1 MDMLQIRENE
11 VFESLKKMKGLKF
24 VVIGGYAVNSYT
36 LPRFS
41 VDCDIVVEEGTESAK
56 IDTILTELGYDKKES
71 SKTGYLA
78 RFERYEKE
86 LRDSFKVSFDILIGE
101 VLDRQTR
108 VSFSA
113 GWIFKNSDIKTLRG
127 KTIIEKLDAKIINID
142 ALFVM
147 KLISCRSTDI
157 RDLFMLAPN
166 LKDMDFIRKEVSSR
180 YDFNERIRKVK
191 EKVTS
196 KKFKDGL
203 QGVYGLL
210 NTEIF
215 EKSVNAILE
224 LETKA

>member
-11 VFESLKKMKGLKF
+11 VFESLKRMNRLDF
-24 VVIGGYAVNSYT
+24 VIIGGYAVNAYT

-41 VDCDIVVEEGTESAK
+41 VDCDIVIEDLAELPKFHNV
-56 IDTILTELGYDKKES
+56 LVELGYEKQKS
-71 SKTGYLA
+71 PKTTYSAL
-78 RFERYEKE
+78 FERYEKN
-86 LRDSFKVSFDILIGE
+86 LGDSFKVSFDILIGE
-101 VLDRQTR
+101 VLDRQTK

-113 GWIFKNSDIKTLRG
+113 DWIFKNSDIRTLRG
-127 KTIIEKLDAKIINID
+127 KTIMERLDARIIDID

-147 KLISCRSTDI
+147 KMISCRSTDI

-166 LKDMDFIRKEVSSR
+166 LKDLEFIRKEVSSL
-180 YDFNERIRKVK
+180 YDFNERFGRVK
-191 EKVTS
+191 ETVTS

-224 LETKA
+224 LDNTP